1 MINLKITGKKKCLR
15 GSKSM
20 LTNDTVLVS
29 IKACVCKLR
38 PFVSRIY
45 FLELLFG
52 IMFSSEVDKPT
63 KFGKVMF
70 VHLPSRLSS
79 SKGRKQISR
88 VDICIHS
95 SLLFTELA
103 GVTSTCTVPG

>member
-63 KFGKVMF
+63 KFEKVMF

-79 SKGRKQISR
+79 SKGRK
-88 VDICIHS
+88 
-95 SLLFTELA
+95 
-103 GVTSTCTVPG
+103 